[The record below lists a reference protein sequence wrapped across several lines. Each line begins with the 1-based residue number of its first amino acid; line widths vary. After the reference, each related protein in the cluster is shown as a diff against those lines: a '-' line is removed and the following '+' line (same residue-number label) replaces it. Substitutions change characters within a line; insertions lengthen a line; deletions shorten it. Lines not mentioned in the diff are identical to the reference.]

1 MVVVVII
8 GIVTASVVSVAFGD
22 RRSEQLEEESNR
34 LTALIRLAQEEAVL
48 ESRIYAL
55 GIWKTGYGFYVPAE
69 NGWAP
74 LSIKQDKRLGARL
87 LPEGMDMD
95 LILDGIGVVLGIEP
109 PEDPQVFILS
119 SGEMTAISV
128 DFRIMDSDRE
138 PVNIAFDSLGRLLL
152 ENDG

>member
-74 LSIKQDKRLGARL
+74 LSSKQDKRLGARL

-95 LILDGIGVVLGIEP
+95 LILDGIGVILGIEP
-109 PEDPQVFILS
+109 PEDPQIFILS
-119 SGEMTAISV
+119 SGEMTAFSV
-128 DFRIMDSDRE
+128 DFRISDSDRE
-138 PVNIAFDSLGRLLL
+138 PVNIAFDPLGRLLL